1 MENKTECE
9 LMKDFIDSNSDI
21 ALKYIMWV
29 DLISEPQIFTNE
41 TNIDA
46 DDADFEFIN

>member
-9 LMKDFIDSNSDI
+9 WMDDFINSNSDI
-21 ALKYIMWV
+21 ALKYIMWK
-29 DLISEPQIFTNE
+29 DMQLEPQIFTNE